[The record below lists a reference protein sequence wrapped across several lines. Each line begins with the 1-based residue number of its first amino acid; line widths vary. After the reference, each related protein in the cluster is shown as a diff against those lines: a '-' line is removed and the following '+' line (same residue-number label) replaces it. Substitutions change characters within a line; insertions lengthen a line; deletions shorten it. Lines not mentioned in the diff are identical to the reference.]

1 MYFLLRRFADNSRKN
16 HNLAPAKH
24 TNFGLKINNV
34 NDNGNINDNVNDND
48 NDNDNVNDNDN
59 DNVNDNKNR
68 QLAN

>member
-34 NDNGNINDNVNDND
+34 NDNDYVNDNE
-48 NDNDNVNDNDN
+48 NS
-59 DNVNDNKNR
+59 KR
-68 QLAN
+68 